1 MVLSDLDDV
10 DVNDGAEIM
19 SYSGLDTNF
28 WLVGDCAAERER
40 DKSRTCDSY
49 RLVTGLYKEIKYSGI
64 KHEIRISLA
73 KGVARNDIFSLKWR

>member
-28 WLVGDCAAERER
+28 WLVGDCAADRERE
-40 DKSRTCDSY
+40 TNPG
-49 RLVTGLYKEIKYSGI
+49 LVTRTGL
-64 KHEIRISLA
+64 LQA
-73 KGVARNDIFSLKWR
+73 L